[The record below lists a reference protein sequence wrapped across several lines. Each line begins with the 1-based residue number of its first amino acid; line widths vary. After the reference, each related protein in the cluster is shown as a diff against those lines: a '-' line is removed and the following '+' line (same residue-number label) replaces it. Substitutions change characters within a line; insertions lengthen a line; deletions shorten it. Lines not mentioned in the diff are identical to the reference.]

1 MNEICRM
8 KALIQRVKHASVS
21 VGGEQRASIEQGLLV
36 LLGITDSDTTAEAD
50 WLAAKVANIRIFN
63 DDSGKMNHS
72 VLETNGDVIVV
83 SQFTL
88 YGDARKGNRPS
99 YIQAARPEKAEPL
112 YEYFVAALQKHLPK
126 PVQTGIFGADMQV
139 SLLNDGPVTLM
150 VET

>member
-1 MNEICRM
+1 M
-8 KALIQRVKHASVS
+8 KALIQRVKNASVS
-21 VGGEQRASIEQGLLV
+21 VGGKQQASIEQGLLV

-50 WLAAKVANIRIFN
+50 WLAAKVANIRVFN

-99 YIQAARPEKAEPL
+99 YIQAARPEQAEPL

-139 SLLNDGPVTLM
+139 LLLNDGPVTLM

>member
-1 MNEICRM
+1 M
-8 KALIQRVKHASVS
+8 KALIQRVKNASVS
-21 VGGEQRASIEQGLLV
+21 VGGKQQASIEQGLLV

-126 PVQTGIFGADMQV
+126 PLQTGIFGADMQV

>member
-1 MNEICRM
+1 M
-8 KALIQRVKHASVS
+8 KALIQRVKNASVS
-21 VGGEQRASIEQGLLV
+21 VGGKQQASIEQGLLV

-99 YIQAARPEKAEPL
+99 YIQAARPEQAEPL
-112 YEYFVAALQKHLPK
+112 YEYFVAELQKHLTK

>member
-1 MNEICRM
+1 M
-8 KALIQRVKHASVS
+8 KALIQRVKNASVS
-21 VGGEQRASIEQGLLV
+21 VDGEHRASIEHGLLV

-88 YGDARKGNRPS
+88 YGDASKGNRPS
-99 YIQAARPEKAEPL
+99 FIQAARPEHAEPL
-112 YEYFVAALQKHLPK
+112 YEYFVVELQKHLSTA
-126 PVQTGIFGADMQV
+126 VQTGVFGADMQV
-139 SLLNDGPVTLM
+139 SLINDGPVTIII
-150 VET
+150 ESPQ